1 MWTKG
6 HELKY
11 WNKNGLRKGDGI
23 YVNYFKVFK
32 LDKYNFDNKVVADIG
47 CGPFGG
53 IFSCLK
59 NGVAE
64 LIPMDILSE
73 EYKEMNVF
81 DKEIQYCDLNNRV
94 PLDDNYCDYVVCTNA
109 IDHID
114 SVAHGFDEVYRILGS
129 GGRAF
134 IHVHMRTK
142 DQLNKAHVHE
152 LNLEML
158 HKYCKK
164 FNIIEMEVGADWVND
179 RDDRKAAY
187 IVLEKK

>member
-11 WNKNGLRKGDGI
+11 WNKNGLKKGDGI
-23 YVNYFKVFK
+23 YLNYLKVFD
-32 LDKYNFDNKVVADIG
+32 LNKYDFDNKVIADIG

-59 NGVAE
+59 NDTSI
-64 LIPMDILSE
+64 LIPMDILAK
-73 EYKEMNVF
+73 EYNKDINIC
-81 DKEIQYCDLNNRV
+81 DKEILYCDFNKKIDLE
-94 PLDDNYCDYVVCTNA
+94 DGYCDYVICTNA

-114 SVAHGFDEVYRILGS
+114 SVSHGFDEIYRILKV

-134 IHVHMRTK
+134 IHVHLRTK

-152 LNLEML
+152 LDEKKL
-158 HKYCKK
+158 HKYCSK
-164 FNIIEMEVGADWVND
+164 FNIIKIEINNDWVNG
-179 RDDRKAAY
+179 REDRKAAY
-187 IVLEKK
+187 IFLGK